1 MSLSSAINSAVSA
14 LNAQSSALA
23 MVSNNLANSSTVGY
37 KNTTASFS
45 SILAGSMSSGS
56 ASGGV
61 KVSAVQDVTAQG
73 LLTSSSTSTNMAI
86 LGSGFFV
93 VSPSAEGGEYVYTR
107 NGEFSV
113 DENGLL
119 QSGGYY
125 LQGWPTDA
133 DGNVVGGTT
142 STNLQTI
149 DTDAIAT
156 IAQPTS
162 MAGLIANLPADAD
175 VGASFTSALEIYD
188 SLGTAASTTITWTKT
203 GENTWEAS
211 FSDPTLSSNASQ
223 TVGIVTSA
231 AVAITFNSDGTL
243 STTNPSPPTLD
254 VTWTTGGAASS
265 ITLDMGKAGTSSGLS
280 QYATGSE
287 SPTVTVQTSQDGV
300 GFGSLISIAIG
311 DDGTVYAN
319 YDNGMQRS
327 IYKVPVATFANANGL
342 EAQSGG
348 VYAETS
354 KSGTCTLNISGTNGA
369 GSVYGSQLELST
381 TDTNQEFARMMAAQ
395 QAYSGAAQV
404 MTAAKDMYDTLMS
417 AVR

>member
-1 MSLSSAINSAVSA
+1 MRVEQFEDALDEYGADLAAWPPDLADAANRLLASDAEARDILEAERTISAAFAAPIRACRAVEPHPGGGPGRA
-14 LNAQSSALA
+14 
-23 MVSNNLANSSTVGY
+23 
-37 KNTTASFS
+37 
-45 SILAGSMSSGS
+45 AGPKPGS
-56 ASGGV
+56 AATFLVANPWRAGPCRCRRH
-61 KVSAVQDVTAQG
+61 G
-73 LLTSSSTSTNMAI
+73 LPL
-86 LGSGFFV
+86 
-93 VSPSAEGGEYVYTR
+93 R

-149 DTDAIAT
+149 DADAIAT

-223 TVGIVTSA
+223 TVGTVTSA